1 MAEKKIGNRTFKC
14 DPLLATK
21 ALVLQGRLAR
31 ALGPVAGKLPGIL
44 AARNGNDD
52 AAKAEADTQTIAA
65 LVGLFETLSPEEYAA
80 LVKDVVELAKVE
92 RASGEYSEVDI
103 DADFY
108 GDMKSI
114 FPVMFFVLQTQFQD
128 FFGDAL
134 VNGRQRIK
142 GKG

>member
-1 MAEKKIGNRTFKC
+1 MSEKKINGRAFKC
-14 DPLLATK
+14 EPLLATK

-31 ALGPVAGKLPGIL
+31 ALGPVAAKLPGIL
-44 AARNGNDD
+44 AARNGNDEQKS
-52 AAKAEADTQTIAA
+52 AADTETIAA
-65 LVGLFETLSPEEYAA
+65 LVGIFDSLTPDEYSN
-80 LVKDVVELAKVE
+80 LVKDIVEIAKVE
-92 RASGEYSEVDI
+92 RPSGQYDQIDI
-103 DADFY
+103 DADFH